1 MTTFEIISNFKIE
14 DVADEDLVIISN
26 EICLEQERRA
36 KERDV
41 KVWNEIYELLQE
53 LPNDYVLDF
62 DECGTVNNLKNEITY
77 LIKFL
82 S

>member
-77 LIKFL
+77 LIKLL